1 MPTDIQTLKSLD
13 LFGELTSEELNQIA
27 PIIHPV
33 KVSEGEL
40 LTQRGEPAT
49 AFYVVLKGNFIISF
63 KDGRAFTLHERGD
76 IIGWSTIVT
85 PFRYT
90 GTAVALTDGE
100 ALTLQGDDFLQVIQ
114 GESSIGDKI
123 INKINPIIAERVPYF
138 SRDKAPRELPRAE
151 AE

>member
-13 LFGELTSEELNQIA
+13 LFEELTSEELTQIA
-27 PIIHPV
+27 PMIHPM
-33 KVSEGEL
+33 KISEGEL

-49 AFYVVLKGNFIISF
+49 VFYVALKGNFIISF
-63 KDGRAFTLHERGD
+63 KDGQAFTLHNRGD

-85 PFRYT
+85 PFLYT

-100 ALTLQGDDFLQVIQ
+100 VLALNGDDFLQVIQ

-123 INKINPIIAERVPYF
+123 MSKINPIIAERVPYF
-138 SRDKAPRELPRAE
+138 SRDKARRDLPPAE
-151 AE
+151 TE

>member
-13 LFGELTSEELNQIA
+13 LFKELTSDELNLIA

-33 KVSEGEL
+33 KVNEGEL

-63 KDGRAFTLHERGD
+63 KDGRAFTLHNRGD

-100 ALTLQGDDFLQVIQ
+100 VLTLQGDDFLQAIQ

-123 INKINPIIAERVPYF
+123 MNKINPIIADRVPYF
-138 SRDKAPRELPRAE
+138 SRDKAPREIPRAK

>member
-13 LFGELTSEELNQIA
+13 LFGELTSEELQQVA
-27 PIIHPV
+27 AIIHPMR
-33 KVSEGEL
+33 VSEGEI
-40 LTQRGEPAT
+40 LTQRGEPAQM
-49 AFYVVLKGNFIISF
+49 FYVVLKGNFMISF
-63 KDGRAFTLHERGD
+63 KEGRAFTLHEQGD

-100 ALTLQGDDFLQVIQ
+100 VLTLQGDDFLQVIQ

-123 INKINPIIAERVPYF
+123 MNKINPIIAERVPYF
-138 SRDKAPRELPRAE
+138 SRDRARSPH
-151 AE
+151 A